1 MSQNLSQKSK
11 NSEERMNKKQQ
22 EIEKEK
28 YKAMF
33 CNPNWDYETLEAA
46 DKVIDRIGKEYLKLK
61 TYPNQI
67 EIVTSEQM
75 IDAYSLIGLPTSYP
89 HWKFGKDFVMNQQ
102 NYSKGRMGLSYE
114 MVINSNPCISYNMEN
129 NSTCMML
136 LVIAHACQGH
146 NAFFANNYM
155 FLDWTSADSIV
166 DYMVF
171 ARDYI
176 LKCEEEH
183 GHDAVERVLDACHA
197 LMNHGVDRFKKPSRR
212 SAREENERLKSL
224 TNIRQENVNEL
235 WRTLPPE
242 PEKKEQ
248 APKKKYPVEP
258 EENIL
263 YFIEK
268 NSPTLPPWQREIVRI
283 VRKVSQYFYPQ
294 GATKVMNEGFASFS
308 HYHIINKLY
317 DEGYVDDGFMLE
329 FIKSHSGVLYQPEYN
344 SKYFSGLNPYTLGFN
359 IFMDIKRMCQEP
371 TEEDKEWFPYLVG
384 KDWLEEVHYAMENFR
399 DDSFILQYLSPKVI
413 RDMKLFS
420 IADHEQE
427 KEYSISAIHNDRGYK
442 RVREKLSQQY
452 ERAHYVPDIQVTE
465 VDTHATNT
473 LTLTHQIYQERKL
486 DPEETRKTLEQ
497 IRYLWG
503 FPVELKSKNKLGVN
517 EQSFECK

>member
-1 MSQNLSQKSK
+1 MTQK
-11 NSEERMNKKQQ
+11 ER
-22 EIEKEK
+22 
-28 YKAMF
+28 YKALF

-46 DKVIDRIGKEYLKLK
+46 DEVTSRIGKEYLKLK

-75 IDAYSLIGLPTSYP
+75 LDAYSLIGLPTSYP
-89 HWKFGKDFVMNQQ
+89 HWKFGKDFVINQS

-171 ARDYI
+171 AREYI
-176 LKCEEEH
+176 LKCEEEY
-183 GHDAVERVLDACHA
+183 GHEEVERVLDACHT
-197 LMNHGVDRFKKPSRR
+197 LMNHGIDRYKKPSKR
-212 SAREENERLKSL
+212 SAQEENERLKKL
-224 TNIRQENVNEL
+224 TSIKQENVNEL
-235 WRTLPPE
+235 WRTLPPAIDGVE
-242 PEKKEQ
+242 SPFKKNN
-248 APKKKYPVEP
+248 KKFPLEP

-268 NSPTLPPWQREIVRI
+268 YAPTLPDWKREIVRI
-283 VRKVSQYFYPQ
+283 VRKVAQYFYPQ
-294 GATKVMNEGFASFS
+294 ASTKVMNEGFASFT
-308 HYHIINKLY
+308 HYHIINKLF
-317 DEGYVDDGFMLE
+317 DEGYVNDGFMLE
-329 FIKSHSGVLYQPEYN
+329 FIKSHSGVLYQPEYS
-344 SKYFSGLNPYTLGFN
+344 SKYYSGLNPYTLGFN
-359 IFMDIKRMCQEP
+359 IFMDIKRICEDP
-371 TEEDKEWFPYLVG
+371 TPEDRAWFPNLIG
-384 KDWLEEVHYAMENFR
+384 KDWLEQVHYAMENFR

-413 RDMKLFS
+413 RDMKLF
-420 IADHEQE
+420 AVTDDEHE
-427 KEYSISAIHNDRGYK
+427 KEYLVNAIHNERGYR
-442 RVREKLSQQY
+442 RVREQLSQQY
-452 ERAHYVPDIQVTE
+452 ERSHYVPNIQVTN
-465 VDTHATNT
+465 VDLHATHK
-473 LTLTHQIYQERKL
+473 LTLTHSIINDRKL
-486 DPEETRKTLEQ
+486 DPKETKATLEQ

-503 FPVELKSKNKLGVN
+503 FPVELQSRNKLGVN

>member
-1 MSQNLSQKSK
+1 MIS
-11 NSEERMNKKQQ
+11 
-22 EIEKEK
+22 KEK
-28 YKAMF
+28 YQIMF

-46 DKVIDRIGKEYLKLK
+46 DEVISKIGREYLKLK

-89 HWKFGKDFVMNQQ
+89 HWKFGKDFVLNQN
-102 NYSKGRMGLSYE
+102 NYTKGRMGLSYE

-171 ARDYI
+171 AREYI
-176 LKCEEEH
+176 LKCEEEY
-183 GHDAVERVLDACHA
+183 GTEEVENILDACHA
-197 LMNHGVDRFKKPSRR
+197 LMNHGIDKYKKPSKK
-212 SAREENERLKSL
+212 SAKEENERLKKL
-224 TNIRQENVNEL
+224 TLVKRENYNEL
-235 WRTLPPE
+235 WKTLPKNTSYLE
-242 PEKKEQ
+242 NVLNDDLKF
-248 APKKKYPVEP
+248 PKEP

-268 NSPTLPPWQREIVRI
+268 YAPVLPDWKREIVRI

-294 GATKVMNEGFASFS
+294 GATKVMNEGFASFV
-308 HYHIINKLY
+308 HYHIINKLF
-317 DEGYVDDGFMLE
+317 DEGYVNDGFMLE
-329 FIKSHSGVLYQPEYN
+329 FIKSHSSVLYQPDYS
-344 SKYFSGLNPYTLGFN
+344 SKYYSGLNPYTLGFN
-359 IFMDIKRMCQEP
+359 IFMDIKRICQQP
-371 TEEDKEWFPYLVG
+371 TAEDKKWFPDLIG
-384 KDWLEEVHYAMENFR
+384 KDWLEQVLFVMENFR

-413 RDMKLFS
+413 RDMKLFT
-420 IADHEQE
+420 IIDDERQ
-427 KEYSISAIHNDRGYK
+427 KEYEIGAIHNERGYK
-442 RVREKLSQQY
+442 KVRELLSKQY
-452 ERAHYVPDIQVTE
+452 DRSSYVPNIQVAK
-465 VDTHATNT
+465 VDLHNT
-473 LTLTHQIYQERKL
+473 SKLYLSHYIQHDRKL
-486 DPEETRKTLEQ
+486 EAESTKKTLEY

-503 FPVELKSKNKLGVN
+503 FPVELHSKNKLGIN
-517 EQSFECK
+517 ENTFDVK

>member
-1 MSQNLSQKSK
+1 
-11 NSEERMNKKQQ
+11 MNQ
-22 EIEKEK
+22 KEK
-28 YKAMF
+28 YKALF
-33 CNPNWDYETLEAA
+33 CNPNWDYPTLEAA
-46 DKVIDRIGKEYLKLK
+46 DEVMDRIGREYLKLK
-61 TYPNQI
+61 TYTNQI

-75 IDAYSLIGLPTSYP
+75 LDAYSLIGLPTSYP
-89 HWKFGKDFVMNQQ
+89 YWKFGKDFVLNQN

-183 GHDAVERVLDACHA
+183 GEEEVERVLDVCHA
-197 LMNHGVDRFKKPSRR
+197 LMNHGVDRYKKPNKR
-212 SAREENERLKSL
+212 SARQENERLRKL
-224 TNIRQENVNEL
+224 TSIRQENTNEL
-235 WRTLPPE
+235 WRTLPGLQQSVE
-242 PEKKEQ
+242 DAQKKN
-248 APKKKYPVEP
+248 KKFPAEP
-258 EENIL
+258 EENLL

-268 NSPTLPPWQREIVRI
+268 FAPTLPDWKREIVRI
-283 VRKVSQYFYPQ
+283 VRKVAQYYYPQ
-294 GATKVMNEGFASFS
+294 GATKVMNEGFASFV

-317 DEGYVDDGFMLE
+317 DEGYVNDGFMLE

-359 IFMDIKRMCQEP
+359 IFMDIKRICLDP
-371 TEEDKEWFPYLVG
+371 TPEDRLWFPNLIG
-384 KDWLEEVHYAMENFR
+384 KHWLDEVHYAMENFR

-413 RDMKLFS
+413 RDMKLFA
-420 IADHEQE
+420 ITDDETK
-427 KEYSISAIHNDRGYK
+427 KEYLINAIHNERGYK
-442 RVREKLSQQY
+442 RIREQLSQQY
-452 ERAHYVPDIQVTE
+452 DRATYVPNIQVTG
-465 VDTHATNT
+465 VDLYATNK
-473 LTLTHQIYQERKL
+473 LTLTHTPFNDRKL
-486 DPEETRKTLEQ
+486 EPEETRKTLEHM
-497 IRYLWG
+497 RYLWG
-503 FPVELKSKNKLGVN
+503 FPVEIVTKNKLGVN
-517 EQSFECK
+517 EQAFVCR